1 MTLLITMPLGLKQSK
16 NWSYSP
22 RSWSVQ
28 RKKVRPVTLSRRT
41 HDAMSLATRSG
52 SRSPDRTLR
61 VVVRYTDSCE
71 GVHVFGLSGKSSSGS
86 IDNTWLLSAKYV
98 GSVSARGLRYKASP
112 SGSLRCGCV
121 GEGKGEGRGNGSSP
135 VRLLDWR

>member
-1 MTLLITMPLGLKQSK
+1 MNLYITMPAGSKQK
-16 NWSYSP
+16 NDRYSP

-52 SRSPDRTLR
+52 SRSPDRTR
-61 VVVRYTDSCE
+61 RAVVRYTDSCE
-71 GVHVFGLSGKSSSGS
+71 GVHIFGLSGKSSFGS
-86 IDNTWLLSAKYV
+86 IDSTWLLSAKYV
-98 GSVSARGLRYKASP
+98 GSVSARGLRNKAS
-112 SGSLRCGCV
+112 SSVSLRCGCV

-135 VRLLDWR
+135 VRLVDWR